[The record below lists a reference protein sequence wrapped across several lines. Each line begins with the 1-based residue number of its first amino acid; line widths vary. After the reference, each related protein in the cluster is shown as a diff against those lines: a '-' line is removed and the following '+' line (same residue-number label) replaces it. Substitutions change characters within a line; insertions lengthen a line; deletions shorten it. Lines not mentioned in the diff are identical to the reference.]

1 MCELKRNTEK
11 EEIMQKIGVLTS
23 GGDSSGMNAAI
34 RAVVRKAIYHGL
46 EVIGIKRG
54 YSGIIEGEVIPMNLG
69 SVADIVHRGGTMLRT
84 ARSEEFKTPEGR
96 KKAYENLKR
105 FGVQGLVVIGGDGS
119 MRGAIALHKE
129 YNLPIV
135 VIPATIDNDLAGT
148 DYSIGFDTAVN
159 CVVEAI
165 NRIRDTATSHERTF
179 VIEVMGRNS
188 GSIALYSGL
197 ASGAES
203 IIIPERPWN
212 VEEICRKLTRG
223 HQRGKLHSI
232 IITAEGATKG
242 MELGKQIQ
250 TCSGFDTKVTVLGHI
265 QRGGMPTASDRILA
279 SLLGAKAVEML
290 MNNVTLAM
298 VGEVNGQIRVSSLD
312 DVLSR
317 KKTLP
322 LELLEMVDILSI

>member
-1 MCELKRNTEK
+1 
-11 EEIMQKIGVLTS
+11 MQRIGVLTS
-23 GGDSSGMNAAI
+23 GGDSSGMNAAV

-46 EVIGIKRG
+46 EVMGIKRG
-54 YSGIIEGEVIPMNLG
+54 YSGIIEGEVMPMNLG

-96 KKAYENLKR
+96 RKAYENLKR

-119 MRGAIALHKE
+119 MRGAAALHQE

-159 CVVEAI
+159 CVVEAV

-188 GSIALYSGL
+188 GYIALYAGL

-203 IIIPERPWN
+203 IIIPEIPWS
-212 VEEICRKLTRG
+212 VEEVCHKLKRG

-232 IITAEGATKG
+232 IISAEGAVKG
-242 MELGKQIQ
+242 MELGEKIQ
-250 TCSGFDTKVTVLGHI
+250 ACSGFETKVTVLGHV
-265 QRGGMPTASDRILA
+265 QRGGTPTSADRILA
-279 SLLGAKAVEML
+279 SLLGSKAVDML

-298 VGEVNGQIRVSSLD
+298 VGEVNGQLQISPVD
-312 DVLSR
+312 DVLNR
-317 KKTLP
+317 KKTPP
-322 LELLEMVDILSI
+322 LELLELVGVLSI

>member
-1 MCELKRNTEK
+1 
-11 EEIMQKIGVLTS
+11 MQRIGVLTS
-23 GGDSSGMNAAI
+23 GGDSSGMNAAV

-46 EVIGIKRG
+46 EVMGIKRG
-54 YSGIIEGEVIPMNLG
+54 YSGIIEGEVMPMNLG
-69 SVADIVHRGGTMLRT
+69 SVADIIHRGGTMLRT

-96 KKAYENLKR
+96 RKAYENLKR

-119 MRGAIALHKE
+119 MRGAAALHQE

-159 CVVEAI
+159 CVVEAV

-188 GSIALYSGL
+188 GYIALYAGL

-203 IIIPERPWN
+203 IIIPEIPWS
-212 VEEICRKLTRG
+212 VEEICHKLKRG

-232 IITAEGATKG
+232 IIAAEGAVKG
-242 MELGKQIQ
+242 MELGEKIQ
-250 TCSGFDTKVTVLGHI
+250 AYSGFETKVTVLGHV
-265 QRGGMPTASDRILA
+265 QRGGTPTSADRILA

-290 MNNVTLAM
+290 MNNITLAM
-298 VGEVNGQIRVSSLD
+298 VGEVNGQLQISPVD
-312 DVLSR
+312 DVLNR
-317 KKTLP
+317 KKTPP
-322 LELLEMVDILSI
+322 LELLELVGVLSI